1 MYARKSGK
9 SRIFVHTNQPPP
21 PCLDTS
27 LSLSAARRMP
37 PMSLE
42 DGPSFR
48 VTPSGLTRPTLA
60 GGTGTLFRGK
70 CGGKSVKNESLKI
83 MAGRPAQRNRWGA
96 ATVGGSLKQQGRH
109 CATHCVVCCHHR
121 PPEQRPGLAIRLE
134 AWPQKTLRDHADS
147 VNEKARRACAVPGLA
162 RIPGEGRGGGISRCW
177 RSCRCR

>member
-60 GGTGTLFRGK
+60 EECSEPPFSGEGK
-70 CGGKSVKNESLKI
+70 
-83 MAGRPAQRNRWGA
+83 
-96 ATVGGSLKQQGRH
+96 
-109 CATHCVVCCHHR
+109 
-121 PPEQRPGLAIRLE
+121 RPGVRRRYRSACSARE
-134 AWPQKTLRDHADS
+134 KPPAAHEKTR
-147 VNEKARRACAVPGLA
+147 KACAVPGLA
-162 RIPGEGRGGGISRCW
+162 FFPSLAGERIISRCW
-177 RSCRCR
+177 RPCRYRQFPTSGRWRLRHPQQRRQRLESGRRFPLSDRCHRQPSR

>member
-60 GGTGTLFRGK
+60 EECSEPPFSGEGK
-70 CGGKSVKNESLKI
+70 
-83 MAGRPAQRNRWGA
+83 
-96 ATVGGSLKQQGRH
+96 
-109 CATHCVVCCHHR
+109 
-121 PPEQRPGLAIRLE
+121 RPGVRRRYRSACSARE
-134 AWPQKTLRDHADS
+134 KPPAAHEKTR
-147 VNEKARRACAVPGLA
+147 KARAVPGLA
-162 RIPGEGRGGGISRCW
+162 CIPGVAGGQIISRCW
-177 RSCRCR
+177 RSCRCRRWSRSGRCRCPRWQLPGSGCRFRRSGRWW